1 MDSDRVHLR
10 DGEQVSRLSPSYQFE
25 HFQPSRT
32 ILSDT
37 VTMEANSEG
46 QESPMKWN
54 EIMPEVA
61 QWRPPVNKDPS
72 SKGDLSITRRHS
84 VQELPGMAGSRC
96 IRPPVGMASLKAE
109 DRWRKI
115 SASLGVEL

>member
-1 MDSDRVHLR
+1 MGSDRVHLR

-32 ILSDT
+32 ILSVS

-54 EIMPEVA
+54 KIMPEVA
-61 QWRPPVNKDPS
+61 QWQPLVNKYPS
-72 SKGDLSITRRHS
+72 SRGDLSITRHHPAP
-84 VQELPGMAGSRC
+84 ELPGRAGSHC

-115 SASLGVEL
+115 IESVGVEL